1 MLKTMKGKI
10 IITIMT
16 VFILSIS
23 TLTVLT
29 SIQVKKK
36 TEENLVKQSE
46 LFTSEMNQ
54 SITYFFEQFEKGLLQ
69 LVESEEIRAI
79 QSVTEA
85 SVELTHLSE
94 QLSEV
99 IRQFKTD

>member
-36 TEENLVKQSE
+36 TEENLVEQSE

-54 SITYFFEQFEKGLLQ
+54 SITYFFEQFEK
-69 LVESEEIRAI
+69 
-79 QSVTEA
+79 
-85 SVELTHLSE
+85 
-94 QLSEV
+94 
-99 IRQFKTD
+99 

>member
-54 SITYFFEQFEKGLLQ
+54 SITYFFE
-69 LVESEEIRAI
+69 
-79 QSVTEA
+79 
-85 SVELTHLSE
+85 
-94 QLSEV
+94 
-99 IRQFKTD
+99 